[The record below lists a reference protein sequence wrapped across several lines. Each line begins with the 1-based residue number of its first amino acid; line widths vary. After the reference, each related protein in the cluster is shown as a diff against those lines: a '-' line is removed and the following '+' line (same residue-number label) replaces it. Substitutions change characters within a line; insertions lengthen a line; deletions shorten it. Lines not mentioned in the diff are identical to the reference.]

1 MQIIEIP
8 AEIVLSV
15 AFGGQ
20 DLSTLFV
27 TTGKIAYDFRKGGIA
42 NRTFSSQSGS
52 IFMVKNLHAKGY
64 AGQKVSI

>member
-27 TTGKIAYDFRKGGIA
+27 TTKGGIA

-52 IFMVKNLHAKGY
+52 IFMAKNLHAKIY
-64 AGQKVSI
+64 AGRKVSI